1 MTSDRTKDE
10 LKQVADHAK
19 GALLATLRAARSAL
33 DAAIDRIDAEEKAAD
48 TAAGTAEGA
57 PAQADGGERPPSGEP
72 AA

>member
-33 DAAIDRIDAEEKAAD
+33 DAAIERLDAEPGD
-48 TAAGTAEGA
+48 TPPAGDDAPSPGTAGSDA
-57 PAQADGGERPPSGEP
+57 RPPSEGP